1 MIDTTTKTGPRRR
14 LLVGVIAAV
23 ATVGVLTGCTVSGE
37 AGAPQAEVA
46 AYRAQQ
52 AVKRQKANALMSC
65 LTIPMSMRQSVDVYN
80 EMIRAFNASGGF
92 DQNLVN
98 KAVERIDDDI
108 AAARTA
114 SNKDLPEDLKKQLGK
129 MIVARE
135 AQRGAVL
142 SRNATAMNNAARE
155 MNNERDGFTALC
167 KTYIG

>member
-1 MIDTTTKTGPRRR
+1 
-14 LLVGVIAAV
+14 
-23 ATVGVLTGCTVSGE
+23 
-37 AGAPQAEVA
+37 
-46 AYRAQQ
+46 
-52 AVKRQKANALMSC
+52 MSC

-108 AAARTA
+108 AALRTA